1 MNEPTQGRNT
11 LPLQVLIILVIII
24 GLGSVIY
31 LPQLLQE
38 TPPHTRQ
45 LLTAPECDLHQGKCS
60 AATANKGKQVELSII
75 AEEISSSKPLLFDV
89 TLDNITADQVMV
101 DLQGKTMY
109 MGINQTLLSKIPGT
123 ENRWQGSI
131 TLPLCTTGKMTW
143 ISSIKIE
150 EQGQVTQANFEFD
163 AR

>member
-11 LPLQVLIILVIII
+11 LPLQILIIFVIII

-31 LPQLLQE
+31 VPQLLQE

-45 LLTAPECDLHQGKCS
+45 LLTAPECDLHQSKCT
-60 AATANKGKQVELSII
+60 AAIEDQQVELSII

-89 TLDNITADQVMV
+89 TIENIAAEQVLI
-101 DLQGKTMY
+101 DLQGKSMY
-109 MGINQTLLSKIPGT
+109 MGVNQTLLTKIPGT
-123 ENRWQGSI
+123 TNRWQGNI
-131 TLPLCTTGKMTW
+131 TLPICTTGKMTW

>member
-11 LPLQVLIILVIII
+11 LPLQILIIFVIII

-45 LLTAPECDLHQGKCS
+45 LLTAPECDLHQGKCL
-60 AATANKGKQVELSII
+60 AADDNLQVELSIV

-89 TLDNITADQVMV
+89 TIENIAAEQVLV
-101 DLQGKTMY
+101 DLQGKSMY
-109 MGINQTLLSKIPGT
+109 MGINQTLLTKIPGT
-123 ENRWQGSI
+123 DNRWQGSI
-131 TLPLCTTGKMTW
+131 TLPICTTGKMTW
-143 ISSIKIE
+143 VSSIKIE
-150 EQGQVTQANFEFD
+150 EQGQITQANFEFD

>member
-11 LPLQVLIILVIII
+11 LPLQILIIFVIII

-45 LLTAPECDLHQGKCS
+45 LLTAPECDLHQGKCI
-60 AATANKGKQVELSII
+60 AADDNQQVELSIV

-89 TLDNITADQVMV
+89 TIENIAAEQVLV
-101 DLQGKTMY
+101 DLQGKSMY
-109 MGINQTLLSKIPGT
+109 MGVNQTLLTKIPGT
-123 ENRWQGSI
+123 DNRWQGSI
-131 TLPLCTTGKMTW
+131 TLPICTTGKMTW
-143 ISSIKIE
+143 VSSIKIE
-150 EQGQVTQANFEFD
+150 EQGQITKANFEFD

>member
-11 LPLQVLIILVIII
+11 LPLQILIIFVIII

-45 LLTAPECDLHQGKCS
+45 LLTAPECDLHQGKCL
-60 AATANKGKQVELSII
+60 AADDNQQVELSIV

-89 TLDNITADQVMV
+89 TIENIAAEQVLV
-101 DLQGKTMY
+101 DLQGKSMY
-109 MGINQTLLSKIPGT
+109 MGINQTLLTKIPGT
-123 ENRWQGSI
+123 DNRWQGSI
-131 TLPLCTTGKMTW
+131 TLPICTTGKMTW
-143 ISSIKIE
+143 VSSIKIE
-150 EQGQVTQANFEFD
+150 EQGQVTQADFEFD

>member
-11 LPLQVLIILVIII
+11 LPLQILIIFVIII
-24 GLGSVIY
+24 GLGSIIY

-45 LLTAPECDLHQGKCS
+45 LLTAPECNLHQGKCL
-60 AATANKGKQVELSII
+60 AADNNQQVGLSIV

-89 TLDNITADQVMV
+89 TIENIAAEQVLV
-101 DLQGKTMY
+101 DLQGKSMY
-109 MGINQTLLSKIPGT
+109 MGVNQTLLTKIPGT
-123 ENRWQGSI
+123 DNRWQGSI
-131 TLPLCTTGKMTW
+131 TLPICTTGKMTW
-143 ISSIKIE
+143 VSSIKIE
-150 EQGQVTQANFEFD
+150 EQGQITQANFEFD

>member
-11 LPLQVLIILVIII
+11 LPLQILIIVVIII
-24 GLGSVIY
+24 GLGAVIY

-60 AATANKGKQVELSII
+60 AANNNQQVELSII

-89 TLDNITADQVMV
+89 TIKNIAADQIMV

-109 MGINQTLLSKIPGT
+109 MGINQTLLTKVSGT

-131 TLPLCTTGKMTW
+131 TLPICTTGKMTW

-150 EQGQVTQANFEFD
+150 EQGQVTQADFEFD

>member
-11 LPLQVLIILVIII
+11 LPLQILIIFVIII

-45 LLTAPECDLHQGKCS
+45 LLTAPECDLHQGKCL
-60 AATANKGKQVELSII
+60 AADDNQQIELSIV

-89 TLDNITADQVMV
+89 TIENIAAEQVLV
-101 DLQGKTMY
+101 DLQGKSMY
-109 MGINQTLLSKIPGT
+109 MGVNQTLLKKIPGT
-123 ENRWQGSI
+123 DNRWQGSI
-131 TLPLCTTGKMTW
+131 TLPICTTGKMTW
-143 ISSIKIE
+143 VSSIKIE
-150 EQGQVTQANFEFD
+150 EQGQITQANFEFD

>member
-11 LPLQVLIILVIII
+11 LPLQILIIFVIII
-24 GLGSVIY
+24 GLSSVIY
-31 LPQLLQE
+31 LPKLLQE
-38 TPPHTRQ
+38 APPHTRQ
-45 LLTAPECDLHQGKCS
+45 LLTAPECNLHQEKCT
-60 AATANKGKQVELSII
+60 AANDDQQIELSII
-75 AEEISSSKPLLFDV
+75 SEEISSSKPLLFDV
-89 TLDNITADQVMV
+89 TIENIAAEQVMV

-109 MGINQTLLSKIPGT
+109 MGVNQTLLTKIPGT

-131 TLPLCTTGKMTW
+131 TLPICTTGKMTW

>member
-11 LPLQVLIILVIII
+11 LPLQILIIFVIII

-45 LLTAPECDLHQGKCS
+45 LLTAPECDLHQGKCL
-60 AATANKGKQVELSII
+60 AADDNQQIELSIV

-89 TLDNITADQVMV
+89 T
-101 DLQGKTMY
+101 
-109 MGINQTLLSKIPGT
+109 
-123 ENRWQGSI
+123 
-131 TLPLCTTGKMTW
+131 
-143 ISSIKIE
+143 
-150 EQGQVTQANFEFD
+150 EFFQ
-163 AR
+163 RVILT

>member
-11 LPLQVLIILVIII
+11 LPLQILIIFVIII

-45 LLTAPECDLHQGKCS
+45 LLTAPECDLHQGKCI
-60 AATANKGKQVELSII
+60 AADDNQQVELSIA

-89 TLDNITADQVMV
+89 TIENIAAEQVLV
-101 DLQGKTMY
+101 DLQGKSMY
-109 MGINQTLLSKIPGT
+109 MGVNQTLLTKIPGT
-123 ENRWQGSI
+123 DNRWQGSI
-131 TLPLCTTGKMTW
+131 TLPICTTGKMTW
-143 ISSIKIE
+143 VSSIKIE
-150 EQGQVTQANFEFD
+150 EQGQITQANFEFD